1 MIFSFTVAMP
11 AIWSRFH
18 ESWKMSDI
26 LTEEE
31 MRKALFGS
39 VIPSPNVSIE
49 RSPEP
54 ASMPALPKRAS
65 TSKRLSPK
73 LRVTLHVTKTYE
85 GPQEA
90 FVDDANTLSTLVAEA
105 EAKAA
110 AKKKKFRYFE
120 LVSVESV

>member
-1 MIFSFTVAMP
+1 MP

-18 ESWKMSDI
+18 ESWKMSEI

-31 MRKALFGS
+31 MRKALFGN
-39 VIPSPNVSIE
+39 VIQSPNVSIE

-90 FVDDANTLSTLVAEA
+90 FVHDANTLSTLVAEA

-120 LVSVESV
+120 LVSVESI